1 MDSWG
6 GVPLILLGVVL
17 LAALGVA
24 VFLFVKLLRMGRV
37 ARSTNMPQQ
46 GKIAFW
52 IGLAYSVSPLDLLPD
67 PVYLDD
73 IGVLVGALTYLGHLA
88 RKHGLIGTRPVQSQ
102 VEDRPGRPSREPK

>member
-52 IGLAYSVSPLDLLPD
+52 IGLAYSVSPLDLLRIPSTSTTS
-67 PVYLDD
+67 
-73 IGVLVGALTYLGHLA
+73 AFSSA
-88 RKHGLIGTRPVQSQ
+88 RSPTSGTWRGSTA
-102 VEDRPGRPSREPK
+102 